1 MKKLC
6 RRVSTLLLGACI
18 AAPLS
23 GWTEAAS
30 TDEKGN
36 KPEASQ
42 EQKQPSLKDGKLR
55 GKMPVPNRQFAPPG
69 VDMPIIIQEKPVN
82 TGIVKLI

>member
-6 RRVSTLLLGACI
+6 RRVSSLLLGACI

-23 GWTEAAS
+23 GWAEAAS
-30 TDEKGN
+30 SDEKDN
-36 KPEASQ
+36 RPEASQ
-42 EQKQPSLKDGKLR
+42 EQRQFPLQERKLR
-55 GKMPVPNRQFAPPG
+55 ENAPTPNRQIIPPG

-82 TGIVKLI
+82 TGIVKQI